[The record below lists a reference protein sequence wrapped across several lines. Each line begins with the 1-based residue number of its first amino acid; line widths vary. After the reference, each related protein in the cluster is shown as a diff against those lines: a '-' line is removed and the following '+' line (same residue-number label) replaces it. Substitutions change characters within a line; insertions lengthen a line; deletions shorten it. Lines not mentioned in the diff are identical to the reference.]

1 MCAVHHIANDHGDEH
16 RADVRRKGQIC
27 QCREPHADL
36 ISDADLVQAAF
47 LALTHGTRGKAYILS
62 DGKSY
67 TSRAFSDLLQKELNV
82 KHVWHIVAP
91 LWVLW
96 LVCLIA
102 GKTAAWLGRTATLNL
117 DKYRIMRQRN
127 WQCDIEAARRE
138 LGYFPQWPRKR
149 QLEWY
154 RRSRASV
161 SE

>member
-1 MCAVHHIANDHGDEH
+1 M
-16 RADVRRKGQIC
+16 
-27 QCREPHADL
+27 
-36 ISDADLVQAAF
+36 
-47 LALTHGTRGKAYILS
+47 
-62 DGKSY
+62 
-67 TSRAFSDLLQKELNV
+67 

-138 LGYFPQWPRKR
+138 LGYFPQWPLARGVKAAV
-149 QLEWY
+149 EWY
-154 RRSRASV
+154 RQA
-161 SE
+161 EWL